1 VLNNFT
7 DSEKEKVI
15 LIMHTEQTRIK
26 TEIMVN
32 IVVKRHTESE
42 QKPTNNAEASLVVP
56 STRIYDDG

>member
-1 VLNNFT
+1 
-7 DSEKEKVI
+7 
-15 LIMHTEQTRIK
+15 MHTEQTRIK